1 MQVATPKKGYKLVKT
16 SFGKYEEIPE
26 EWKIPTI
33 GEYTEIIMGQAPP
46 SSTYNTIG
54 EGKLFVRVGE
64 FGEIFPKKAIW
75 TTMPLVEA
83 KTSDVLICVV
93 GATIGKINLG
103 INCAITRSVAALRPK
118 KELSQKFLY
127 YFLISTLNL
136 VRQKSQ
142 GSAQG
147 ILAKS
152 QINDMK
158 IALPSL
164 HEQQQIASILS
175 NVDDTI
181 QKTDQ
186 IIEQTQRL
194 KKGMMQKLL
203 TRGIGHTKFKKTKIG
218 EIPEEWEAKKLGEVS
233 EITRGKFGHR
243 PRNDPDYYGGKHP
256 FIQTGDVENAEGFI
270 TEYSQTLND
279 KGLSVSKYFPSNTI
293 VITIAANIGGT
304 AITIFPV
311 CFPDSLIG
319 ITSKIMDIRFLEY
332 YLRTQKKY
340 LESVAHTSAQKN
352 INYQNLKPLLVAVPP
367 LSEQQQIASI
377 LSNIDTQIGKEKLHK
392 SNLERL
398 KKGLMQKLLTGQIR
412 VKI

>member
-1 MQVATPKKGYKLVKT
+1 LQVVKKNVIPKDWQVL
-16 SFGKYEEIPE
+16 SFKEIQDNNHNYP
-26 EWKIPTI
+26 I
-33 GEYTEIIMGQAPP
+33 GDGDHGNIKP
-46 SSTYNTIG
+46 SSYQSEGIPYIRVADIVEDQIVTDKLTYISEQVHQNNP
-54 EGKLFVRVGE
+54 KSHLFPGD
-64 FGEIFPKKAIW
+64 III
-75 TTMPLVEA
+75 A
-83 KTSDVLICVV
+83 KT
-93 GATIGKINLG
+93 GATIGKV
-103 INCAITRSVAALRPK
+103 AIIPNWMNSANTTSSVGKITIDK
-118 KELSQKFLY
+118 KKTIPLFVYYYIKSEKFRKMM
-127 YFLISTLNL
+127 FRVSD
-136 VRQKSQ
+136 K
-142 GSAQG
+142 SAQG
-147 ILAKS
+147 GFNVDNIKKFT
-152 QINDMK
+152 ID
-158 IALPSL
+158 LPSFP
-164 HEQQQIASILS
+164 EQQQIVSILS

-377 LSNIDTQIGKEKLHK
+377 LSNI
-392 SNLERL
+392 
-398 KKGLMQKLLTGQIR
+398 
-412 VKI
+412 